1 MLKDVNVD
9 ILKIDMKFLDM
20 NEESADRGMGILE
33 AITSMAR
40 LMGIRVIAEGVE
52 TKEQVDFLLDMGCI
66 YAQGYYFYKPMPVE
80 AFEKLLAD
88 ENKVDFRGIKAREI
102 ERFRIKDMFRDNVFS
117 ETMMNNILGG
127 IAFYDV
133 YRNDV
138 ELIRVNEQYYRIMET
153 TLSDMSDNLVN

>member
-1 MLKDVNVD
+1 MD

-66 YAQGYYFYKPMPVE
+66 Y
-80 AFEKLLAD
+80 D
-88 ENKVDFRGIKAREI
+88 
-102 ERFRIKDMFRDNVFS
+102 
-117 ETMMNNILGG
+117 
-127 IAFYDV
+127 
-133 YRNDV
+133 
-138 ELIRVNEQYYRIMET
+138 EQYPGRNSI
-153 TLSDMSDNLVN
+153 L